1 MFRTLAALL
10 VSIIL
15 LGCGP
20 AARDTGKHKDQDRP
34 KAAEPGK

>member
-1 MFRTLAALL
+1 MPRVVSLLL
-10 VSIIL
+10 VSILL